1 MNQIHED
8 DWGEDS
14 WSRHSGMP
22 NDDSAVYEDEVANE
36 QDADAMALEQWKQMW
51 NV

>member
-1 MNQIHED
+1 MNNIQED

-22 NDDSAVYEDEVANE
+22 NNDYDVVLDTE
-36 QDADAMALEQWKQMW
+36 QHSEEIEEEEK
-51 NV
+51 

>member
-1 MNQIHED
+1 MNNIHED

-22 NDDSAVYEDEVANE
+22 NNDYEVDLTSEE
-36 QDADAMALEQWKQMW
+36 ESSQEEE
-51 NV
+51 